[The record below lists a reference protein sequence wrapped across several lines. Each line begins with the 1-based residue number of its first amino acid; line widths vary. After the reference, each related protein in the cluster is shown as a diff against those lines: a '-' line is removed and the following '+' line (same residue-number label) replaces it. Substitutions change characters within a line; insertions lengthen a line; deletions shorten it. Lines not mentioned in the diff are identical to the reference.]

1 MRSALFTP
9 ATSPERVAKLPGLG
23 ADAGIIDL
31 EDAVPTDRKREA
43 RALAHAVAEE
53 VTASAPTF
61 RLFVR
66 VNPIDSKWFEN
77 DVAEALTSGLAGV
90 FIPKVESPMEIKA
103 ARTALDSAGFGAF
116 EIVAGIESGR
126 GVLEAR
132 AITDS
137 GALSGVYF
145 GAEDFVADIGGVR
158 TSDGLEVLYA
168 RSHVALAA
176 SVGGLSALDEIVA
189 DYQDDARFTAD
200 ATFGRSLGYTGKLCI
215 HPRQVE
221 LTNAAF
227 TPSEE
232 EIAQARR
239 IVEAY
244 RSAEREGIGAI
255 SVDGAMVDEPMVR
268 RAHDVLRAAGESN

>member
-9 ATSPERVAKLPGLG
+9 ATSTERAVNLPKLG

-43 RALAHAVAEE
+43 RALARVVAEQ
-53 VTASAPTF
+53 VAASSPSF

-66 VNPIDSKWFEN
+66 VNPIDSRWFEN
-77 DVAEALTSGLAGV
+77 DVAEALTTGLAGV
-90 FIPKVESPMEIKA
+90 FIPKVESAMEVRA
-103 ARTALDSAGFGAF
+103 ARAALDSAGFGGL
-116 EIVAGIESGR
+116 EIVAGLESGR

-132 AITDS
+132 AIADS
-137 GALSGVYF
+137 GAPSAVYF
-145 GAEDFVADIGGVR
+145 GAEDFIADIGGVR
-158 TSDGLEVLYA
+158 TAEGIEVLYA

-176 SVGGLSALDEIVA
+176 SVAGLGALDEIVA
-189 DYQDDARFTAD
+189 DYQDDARFTKD
-200 ATFGRSLGYTGKLCI
+200 ATLGRSLGYTGKLCI

-227 TPSEE
+227 TPSRE
-232 EIAQARR
+232 EIEQAKR

-244 RSAEREGIGAI
+244 RTAASEGVGAI

-268 RAHDVLRAAGESN
+268 RANKVLRAAGESG